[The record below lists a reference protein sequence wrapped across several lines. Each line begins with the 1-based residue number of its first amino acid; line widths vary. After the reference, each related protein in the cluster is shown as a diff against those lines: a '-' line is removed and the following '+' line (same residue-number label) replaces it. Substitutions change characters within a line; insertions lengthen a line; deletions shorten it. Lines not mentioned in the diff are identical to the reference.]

1 MPLKY
6 HPKTGTIVICD
17 YNTGFTSPEMTKRR
31 LAVVISPQ
39 FKRRNN
45 LCTVVPFSTT
55 PPNPIMPYHYL
66 LHLNPTLPPPYNSTE
81 QWVKADMLATVSFQ
95 RLSLPF
101 SGKGADGKR
110 QYIKK
115 VLTGHDF
122 KSIQRCMLNAVGLNS
137 LTQHV

>member
-1 MPLKY
+1 MALQY

-17 YNTGFTSPEMTKRR
+17 YNTGFIEPEMRKRR
-31 LAVVISPQ
+31 LAMVVSPQ

-55 PPNPIMPYHYL
+55 PPTIIMPYHYL
-66 LHLNPTLPPPYNSTE
+66 LQLNPTLPPPYNSTD
-81 QWVKADMLATVSFQ
+81 QWVKADMLATVSFT
-95 RLSLPF
+95 RLNLPH

-115 VLTGHDF
+115 VITGPDF
-122 KSIQRCMLNAVGLNS
+122 KSIQRCVLSAVGLNN

>member
-1 MPLKY
+1 MALRY

-17 YNTGFTSPEMTKRR
+17 YNTGFLPPEMTKRR

-45 LCTVVPFSTT
+45 LCTVIPFSTT
-55 PPNPIMPYHYL
+55 PPDTIMPYHYL

-81 QWVKADMLATVSFQ
+81 QWVKADMLATVSFN

-101 SGKGADGKR
+101 SGKGVDGKR

-115 VLTGHDF
+115 ILKGHDF
-122 KSIQRCMLNAVGLNS
+122 ESIQRCMLNAVGLNR

>member
-17 YNTGFTSPEMTKRR
+17 YNTGFTPPEMTKRR
-31 LAVVISPQ
+31 LAMVISPQ

-55 PPNPIMPYHYL
+55 PPNPVMPYHYL
-66 LHLNPTLPPPYNSTE
+66 LHLNPTLPPPYNSIE
-81 QWVKADMLATVSFQ
+81 QWVKADMLATVSFS

-115 VLTGHDF
+115 VIKDHDF
-122 KSIQRCMLNAVGLNS
+122 ESIQRCMLNAVGLNH